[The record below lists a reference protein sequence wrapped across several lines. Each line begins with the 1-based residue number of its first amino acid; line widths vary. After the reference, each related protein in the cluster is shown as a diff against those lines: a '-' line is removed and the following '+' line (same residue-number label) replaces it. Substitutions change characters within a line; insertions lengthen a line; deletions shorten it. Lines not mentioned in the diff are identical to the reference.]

1 MKNFAFIALSLL
13 SFSNVFAGN
22 EFEAPA
28 LETAQEIILTEVYDI
43 MPLDDPKDE
52 GRGSGLDPTQF
63 HAFINGNLLFVG
75 AYTNAPAYVEVINQ
89 ETGEVIV
96 EEYFDGEVELSI
108 DQVGLFTIQIY
119 SNYTAVAGDFVLE

>member
-1 MKNFAFIALSLL
+1 MKNFAFIALLLL

-43 MPLDDPKDE
+43 MPLDDPGDE
-52 GRGSGLDPTQF
+52 GTGERPNPTRF
-63 HAFINGNLLFVG
+63 HAFINGNLLLVG

-96 EEYFDGEVELSI
+96 EEYFDEEIEFPL

-119 SNYTAVAGDFVLE
+119 SNYTAVAGDFVVE

>member
-1 MKNFAFIALSLL
+1 MKKLAFIALLLL

-52 GRGSGLDPTQF
+52 GRGNGFDPNKF
-63 HAFINGNLLFVG
+63 HAFINDNLLFVA

-89 ETGEVIV
+89 ETGEVVV
-96 EEYFDGEVELSI
+96 EEYFDGEIEIPL

-119 SNYTAVAGDFVLE
+119 SNYTAVAGDFVL

>member
-1 MKNFAFIALSLL
+1 MKKLLIIALFVQCMYNALACA
-13 SFSNVFAGN
+13 NY
-22 EFEAPA
+22 EAPA

-43 MPLDDPKDE
+43 MPLDDPGDE
-52 GRGSGLDPTQF
+52 GAGKRPNPARF

-89 ETGEVIV
+89 ETGEVVV
-96 EEYFDGEVELSI
+96 EEYFDGEIEFPL

-119 SNYTAVAGDFVLE
+119 SNYTAVAGDFVL

>member
-1 MKNFAFIALSLL
+1 MKKLAFIALLLL

-52 GRGSGLDPTQF
+52 GRGNGFDPNKF
-63 HAFINGNLLFVG
+63 HAFINDNLLFV
-75 AYTNAPAYVEVINQ
+75 AAHTNAPAYVEVINQ
-89 ETGEVIV
+89 ETGEVVV
-96 EEYFDGEVELSI
+96 EEYFDGEIEFPL
-108 DQVGLFTIQIY
+108 DQIGLFTIQIY

>member
-1 MKNFAFIALSLL
+1 MKKLAFIALLLL

-43 MPLDDPKDE
+43 MPLDDYKDE
-52 GRGSGLDPTQF
+52 GRDSRPRPTQF
-63 HAFINGNLLFVG
+63 HAFINDNLLLVA

-89 ETGEVIV
+89 ETGEVVV
-96 EEYFDGEVELSI
+96 EEYFDGEIEFLV
-108 DQVGLFTIQIY
+108 DQVGMFTIQIY

>member
-1 MKNFAFIALSLL
+1 MKNFAFIALLLL

-52 GRGSGLDPTQF
+52 GRGNGFDPNKF
-63 HAFINGNLLFVG
+63 HAFILLNLYL
-75 AYTNAPAYVEVINQ
+75 
-89 ETGEVIV
+89 
-96 EEYFDGEVELSI
+96 
-108 DQVGLFTIQIY
+108 
-119 SNYTAVAGDFVLE
+119 

>member
-1 MKNFAFIALSLL
+1 MKKLAFIALLLL

-52 GRGSGLDPTQF
+52 GRGISFLGCHVVNSTALISQIDEC
-63 HAFINGNLLFVG
+63 L
-75 AYTNAPAYVEVINQ
+75 Q
-89 ETGEVIV
+89 EQLI
-96 EEYFDGEVELSI
+96 
-108 DQVGLFTIQIY
+108 IQ
-119 SNYTAVAGDFVLE
+119 

>member
-1 MKNFAFIALSLL
+1 MKKFAFIASLLL

-28 LETAQEIILTEVYDI
+28 METVQEIILTEVYNI
-43 MPLDDPKDE
+43 MPLDDSKDE
-52 GRGSGLDPTQF
+52 EIGRHPDPTQIR
-63 HAFINGNLLFVG
+63 AFINDNLLFVA

-89 ETGEVIV
+89 ETGEVV
-96 EEYFDGEVELSI
+96 SEEYFDGEVELSI

>member
-1 MKNFAFIALSLL
+1 MYNALACA
-13 SFSNVFAGN
+13 NY
-22 EFEAPA
+22 EAPA

-43 MPLDDPKDE
+43 MPLDDPGDE
-52 GRGSGLDPTQF
+52 GTGKRPNPTRF

-75 AYTNAPAYVEVINQ
+75 VYTNAPAYVEVINQ

-96 EEYFDGEVELSI
+96 EEYFDGEIEFLV

-119 SNYTAVAGDFVLE
+119 SNYTAVAGDFIVE